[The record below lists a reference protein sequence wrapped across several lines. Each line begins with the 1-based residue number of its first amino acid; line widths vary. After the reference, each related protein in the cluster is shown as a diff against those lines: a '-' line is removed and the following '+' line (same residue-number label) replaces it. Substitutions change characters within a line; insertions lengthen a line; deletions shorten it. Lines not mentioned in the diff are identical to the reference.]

1 MNQLHANQFVVP
13 ADGIKGK
20 TWGPSTLHQR
30 ERGHLPALRPTARTP
45 HFSKSAPNLDKSQ
58 TAGGAGSTSLGGGG
72 SVTSSSRH
80 DILGKSDEVLN
91 KSHTTATS
99 ARRNFPKYGKN
110 DSYEHH
116 NNDEDEEDDD
126 IEMTKGCF
134 GFIRA
139 EDSSNYSKH
148 KKYSLDSTLDHMY
161 GVELRSTENG
171 NGSAGSQMSSQPTY
185 DRVFYREIQK
195 SLDNIFGREE
205 LTLQTQ
211 NARNSKSSGDL
222 TAFSEKDEDTYGQY
236 LFQHFDAKS
245 KFERECFFTA
255 NNRTSG
261 VDLATASPIV
271 DESPSTSSEND
282 ASFASNGSYFKDRRK
297 DLSFGAMD
305 DSFRSMNLSE
315 SSHRSTPRYEERKN
329 SMCSDHS
336 VDSSTMSRKSSVT
349 FRSNVD
355 SMNDSSFAYR
365 NDRLIEDE
373 RVTGNDISATFLPSR
388 LNAHGYGMIVSPNL
402 TATTSPNNISTSK
415 PTKSLKSALR
425 NNNNNINSATATSN
439 SSKKSRLLS
448 LGRLFKLGSKSKP
461 IVHSNSFYGKFDKKN
476 ELSEQLLP
484 SDESV
489 SSGSA
494 ILTPIAGQTYAVGS
508 NAMSATNEPQYDAIF
523 RTRNF
528 LLAKQND

>member
-1 MNQLHANQFVVP
+1 M
-13 ADGIKGK
+13 
-20 TWGPSTLHQR
+20 
-30 ERGHLPALRPTARTP
+30 PALRQTARTP
-45 HFSKSAPNLDKSQ
+45 HFSKSAPNLDKSR

-91 KSHTTATS
+91 KSHSSATS
-99 ARRNFPKYGKN
+99 AGRNFPKYGKSGGN
-110 DSYEHH
+110 DD
-116 NNDEDEEDDD
+116 NDEDDEDDD
-126 IEMTKGCF
+126 IEMTNGCF

-148 KKYSLDSTLDHMY
+148 KKYSLDSTLDQMY
-161 GVELRSTENG
+161 GVELRSPE
-171 NGSAGSQMSSQPTY
+171 NGSAGSQISSQPTY

-195 SLDNIFGREE
+195 SLDNIFGREDF
-205 LTLQTQ
+205 TLQAQ

-236 LFQHFDAKS
+236 FFQNFDAKS

-261 VDLATASPIV
+261 VDLAAAAPIV
-271 DESPSTSSEND
+271 DEYPSTSSEND

-297 DLSFGAMD
+297 DSSSGTMD

-336 VDSSTMSRKSSVT
+336 VDSATMSRKSSVT

-355 SMNDSSFAYR
+355 SMTDNSFAYR

-373 RVTGNDISATFLPSR
+373 RVTGHDITATFLPSR
-388 LNAHGYGMIVSPNL
+388 LNVHGYGIIVPPNS
-402 TATTSPNNISTSK
+402 TAVTSSNTISTSK
-415 PTKSLKSALR
+415 PIKSLKSALR
-425 NNNNNINSATATSN
+425 NNNNNINSAIATTN
-439 SSKKSRLLS
+439 STKKTRLRS
-448 LGRLFKLGSKSKP
+448 SFGRFFKLGSKSKP

-489 SSGSA
+489 SSSSA
-494 ILTPIAGQTYAVGS
+494 ILAPIGGQTYAVSS
-508 NAMSATNEPQYDAIF
+508 NAMTATNEPQYDAIF

>member
-1 MNQLHANQFVVP
+1 MNQLHAHQFVVP

-45 HFSKSAPNLDKSQ
+45 HFSKSAPNLDKSR

-72 SVTSSSRH
+72 SVSSSSRH

-91 KSHTTATS
+91 KSHSS
-99 ARRNFPKYGKN
+99 ASSAPRNFPKY
-110 DSYEHH
+110 D
-116 NNDEDEEDDD
+116 NDEDEEDDD
-126 IEMTKGCF
+126 IEMTNGCF

-148 KKYSLDSTLDHMY
+148 KKYSLDSTLDQMY
-161 GVELRSTENG
+161 GVELRSPEDS
-171 NGSAGSQMSSQPTY
+171 NGSAGSQISSQPTY

-195 SLDNIFGREE
+195 SLDNIFGREDF
-205 LTLQTQ
+205 TLQTQ

-222 TAFSEKDEDTYGQY
+222 TAFSEKDEDAYGQY

-261 VDLATASPIV
+261 VDLAAASHIV

-297 DLSFGAMD
+297 DSSSGAMD

-315 SSHRSTPRYEERKN
+315 SSHRSTPRFEERKN

-355 SMNDSSFAYR
+355 SMNDNSFTYR
-365 NDRLIEDE
+365 NDRLIENE
-373 RVTGNDISATFLPSR
+373 CVTGHDISATFLPSR
-388 LNAHGYGMIVSPNL
+388 LNAHGYGMIVPPNST
-402 TATTSPNNISTSK
+402 TATAPNAISTSK
-415 PTKSLKSALR
+415 PIKSLKSALR
-425 NNNNNINSATATSN
+425 NNNNSINSTTVTTN
-439 SSKKSRLLS
+439 STKNT
-448 LGRLFKLGSKSKP
+448 RLFSIGRFFRIGSKRKP
-461 IVHSNSFYGKFDKKN
+461 IVHSNSFYGRFDKKN

-489 SSGSA
+489 SSSSA
-494 ILTPIAGQTYAVGS
+494 ILSPITSQTYSVSS
-508 NAMSATNEPQYDAIF
+508 NEMTTANEPQYDAIF
-523 RTRNF
+523 RTKNF